1 MVDSPRVLKLRA
13 EIINSIP
20 RVPNTKASR
29 AYMEGKPTS
38 WLISTLVTWRQRQ
51 VPAKP
56 RRIRLWSGGITPS
69 DFAAAKPRLR
79 ALLQKVEQGED
90 LTSHLSYLVDTK
102 GVILPGASPTEKGKD
117 IDGVLTRYGMH
128 HFHVGETTPQN
139 PKVRSGLLVFAEVID
154 SEFRIVAIAD
164 HHAFK
169 AGTVEQQTLS
179 RICMSYCARD
189 VPKDSGFMLNPVM
202 SSGHSAIVMIFG
214 LRCQAE
220 IERLDPLL
228 EDASFIDKLYGEQP
242 ILREGQ
248 SVERPA
254 RPSLGWHFNDLEF
267 GILDRKTM
275 VFFNLLPYFAR

>member
-1 MVDSPRVLKLRA
+1 MVDSTRVRKFRA

-29 AYMEGKPTS
+29 SYMESKPTS
-38 WLISTLVTWRQRQ
+38 WLISTFVTWRQRH
-51 VPAKP
+51 VPPKP
-56 RRIRLWSGGITPS
+56 RRISLWSGGITHS
-69 DFAAAKPRLR
+69 DLEAAKPRIR
-79 ALLQKVEQGED
+79 ALLQKVETGDD
-90 LTSHLSYLVDTK
+90 LAPHISYLVDTK
-102 GVILPGASPTEKGKD
+102 GVILPGAGPAEKGKD
-117 IDGVLTRYGMH
+117 IDAVLTRYGMH

-139 PKVRSGLLVFAEVID
+139 PKGRSGPLVFAEVTD

-164 HHAFK
+164 HLAFK
-169 AGTVEQQTLS
+169 AGTDQQHSLT

-202 SSGHSAIVMIFG
+202 SSGHSAIVMMFG

-248 SVERPA
+248 PVERPVS
-254 RPSLGWHFNDLEF
+254 PSLGWHFNDLEF

-275 VFFNLLPYFAR
+275 VFFNLFPYFAR

>member
-1 MVDSPRVLKLRA
+1 MVDSPRVRMFRA

-29 AYMEGKPTS
+29 SYMESKPTS
-38 WLISTLVTWRQRQ
+38 WLISTFVTWRQRQ

-56 RRIRLWSGGITPS
+56 RRVSLWSGGITPS

-79 ALLQKVEQGED
+79 VLLQKVEKGED
-90 LTSHLSYLVDTK
+90 LAPHLSYLVDTK
-102 GVILPGASPTEKGKD
+102 GVILPGAGSTEKGKD
-117 IDGVLTRYGMH
+117 LDTVLTRYGMY
-128 HFHVGETTPQN
+128 HFHIGEITPQN
-139 PKVRSGLLVFAEVID
+139 PKGRSGMLVFAEITD

-164 HHAFK
+164 HYAFK
-169 AGTVEQQTLS
+169 ARTAEQHTLS

-189 VPKDSGFMLNPVM
+189 VPKDTGFMLNPVM
-202 SSGHSAIVMIFG
+202 SSGHSAIVMMFG

-220 IERLDPLL
+220 IQRLDPLL
-228 EDASFIDKLYGEQP
+228 EDASFIDKLYGEQH
-242 ILREGQ
+242 ILGDGQ
-248 SVERPA
+248 PVARPS

>member
-1 MVDSPRVLKLRA
+1 
-13 EIINSIP
+13 
-20 RVPNTKASR
+20 
-29 AYMEGKPTS
+29 MESKPTS
-38 WLISTLVTWRQRQ
+38 WLISTFVTWRQRRI
-51 VPAKP
+51 PAKP
-56 RRIRLWSGGITPS
+56 RRVSLWSGGITPS
-69 DFAAAKPRLR
+69 DLEAVRPRLR
-79 ALLQKVEQGED
+79 ALLQKVGKGED
-90 LTSHLSYLVDTK
+90 LTPHLSYLVDTK
-102 GVILPGASPTEKGKD
+102 GVILPGAGPAEKGKD
-117 IDGVLTRYGMH
+117 IDAVLTRYGMH

-139 PKVRSGLLVFAEVID
+139 PKGRSGLLVFAEVTD
-154 SEFRIVAIAD
+154 SEFRIIAIAD

-202 SSGHSAIVMIFG
+202 SSGHSAIVMMFG
-214 LRCQAE
+214 PRCQAE

-228 EDASFIDKLYGEQP
+228 EDASFIDKLYGGQP

-275 VFFNLLPYFAR
+275 VFFNLFPYFAR